1 MVGSGTKYRKLKEIK
16 DQKLVVNLVS
26 LIAEATEM
34 AESEMKRER
43 MKDDSKKHKKA
54 FIPPLQPKNVYRSD
68 PENQF

>member
-1 MVGSGTKYRKLKEIK
+1 MVS
-16 DQKLVVNLVS
+16 LVS

-43 MKDDSKKHKKA
+43 MKDDSKIHKKA